1 MNERVFTGCRI
12 VLEHEVVSGHVLVR
26 DGRIADIAT
35 GPAPSP
41 SHAPVYECE
50 GDYLVPGL
58 VELHTDNLEK
68 HLLPRPKVLWPQ
80 PKSAFHA
87 HDAQIVSAGI
97 TTVFDALAVGEY
109 HDKGRIAMLGEAV
122 QALHA
127 CREQGSLRA
136 EHLLHLRCE
145 VADPRMQE
153 LFFPVSDEPSLHL
166 VSLMDHTPGQRQW
179 RNTESYR
186 TYYSQTVTWTDEEF
200 CRMTAE
206 LQARRDACA
215 DDNAASIVAFC
226 HQHHLPMAS
235 HDDTLPEHVNEA
247 LANGISICEFP
258 TTEEAAR
265 YAAESGM
272 TVLMGAPNIVRGGS
286 HSGNVSAETVA
297 AGGWLGA
304 LSSDYVPVSLI
315 GAVFT
320 LAQHGTMTLPEAMQL
335 VTSRPAAAVG
345 LTDRGRIAPGLRAD
359 LAVLHMEDGIPLV
372 RSVWREGRQV
382 F

>member
-26 DGRIADIAT
+26 DGKIADIAR
-35 GPAPSP
+35 GPAPCL
-41 SHAPVYECE
+41 SHVPVYECE

-166 VSLMDHTPGQRQW
+166 ISLMDHTPGQRQW

>member
-26 DGRIADIAT
+26 DGRIADIAS
-35 GPAPSP
+35 GPAPCL
-41 SHAPVYECE
+41 SHVPVYECE

>member
-1 MNERVFTGCRI
+1 MNERVFTNCSI

-26 DGRIADIAT
+26 DGHIAEVGE
-35 GPAPSP
+35 GPAPVL
-41 SHAPVYECE
+41 SHTHVCDCE

-80 PKSAFHA
+80 PKSAFYA
-87 HDAQIVSAGI
+87 HDAQIIASGI
-97 TTVFDALAVGEY
+97 TTVFDALSVGEY

-127 CREQGSLRA
+127 CREDGRLRA

-145 VADPRMQE
+145 VADPRMQD
-153 LFFPVSDEPSLHL
+153 LFFPISDEPSLHL

-186 TYYSQTVTWTDEEF
+186 TYYSQIATWTDEEF
-200 CRMTAE
+200 SRMVDK
-206 LQARRDACA
+206 LQATRDACA
-215 DDNAASIVAFC
+215 DDNAASVVSFC

-235 HDDTLPEHVNEA
+235 HDDTLLEHVNEA

-286 HSGNVSAETVA
+286 HSGNVGAESIA
-297 AGGWLGA
+297 AKGYLGV

-335 VTSRPAAAVG
+335 VTSHPADAVG
-345 LTDRGRIAPGLRAD
+345 LTDRGRIAEGLRAD
-359 LAVLHMEDGIPLV
+359 LVVVHVEDNFPLV